1 MLVNINDEIL
11 ELLKLDDLEETEDN
25 KQIIEN
31 TVNAYIL
38 GGMLTALEY
47 GAIDVKEEDISSMM
61 DYYQQKMKLHVFK
74 IMLLKDEKRW
84 LFNIK
89 KIAV

>member
-1 MLVNINDEIL
+1 MLVHINGDIL

-47 GAIDVKEEDISSMM
+47 GAIDVKEEDILSVM
-61 DYYQQKMKLHVFK
+61 DYYEQKMRLHVIKVMLSKDFK
-74 IMLLKDEKRW
+74 GGYMI
-84 LFNIK
+84 
-89 KIAV
+89 

>member
-31 TVNAYIL
+31 IVNAYIL
-38 GGMLTALEY
+38 GGMLKASEY
-47 GAIDVKEEDISSMM
+47 GAIDTKEEDISSMM

-74 IMLLKDEKRW
+74 IMSLKDARDGY
-84 LFNIK
+84 LL
-89 KIAV
+89 

>member
-61 DYYQQKMKLHVFK
+61 DYYQQKMKLHVIKVMLSKDFK
-74 IMLLKDEKRW
+74 GGYMI
-84 LFNIK
+84 
-89 KIAV
+89 

>member
-38 GGMLTALEY
+38 GGMLKALEY

-61 DYYQQKMKLHVFK
+61 DYYRQKMKLHVFK

-89 KIAV
+89 K

>member
-1 MLVNINDEIL
+1 MKVSINDDIL
-11 ELLKLDDLEETEDN
+11 ELLKLDDLEATKDN

-38 GGMLTALEY
+38 GGLLTASEY
-47 GAIDVKEEDISSMM
+47 GAIDTKEEDISSMM

-74 IMLLKDEKRW
+74 IMLLKDARDGY
-84 LFNIK
+84 LL
-89 KIAV
+89 

>member
-1 MLVNINDEIL
+1 MKVNINDDIL
-11 ELLKLDDLEETEDN
+11 ELLKLDDLEATKDN

-38 GGMLTALEY
+38 GELLTASEY
-47 GAIDVKEEDISSMM
+47 GAIDTKEEDISSMM

-74 IMLLKDEKRW
+74 IMLLKDARDGY
-84 LFNIK
+84 LL
-89 KIAV
+89 

>member
-1 MLVNINDEIL
+1 MLVNVNDDIL
-11 ELLKLDDLEETEDN
+11 ELLKLDDLEETKDN
-25 KQIIEN
+25 KQMIEN

-38 GGMLTALEY
+38 GGMLTASEY

-74 IMLLKDEKRW
+74 IMLSKD
-84 LFNIK
+84 K
-89 KIAV
+89 KGGYMI

>member
-1 MLVNINDEIL
+1 MLVHINDEIL
-11 ELLKLDDLEETEDN
+11 ELLKLDILEETEDN

-47 GAIDVKEEDISSMM
+47 GAIDVKEEDILSMM
-61 DYYQQKMKLHVFK
+61 DYYKQKMTLHVMRVMLSKDFKAGFK
-74 IMLLKDEKRW
+74 I
-84 LFNIK
+84 
-89 KIAV
+89 

>member
-1 MLVNINDEIL
+1 MLVNINDDIL
-11 ELLKLDDLEETEDN
+11 ELLKLDELEETEDN
-25 KQIIEN
+25 KQRIEN

-47 GAIDVKEEDISSMM
+47 GAIDAKEEDILSMM
-61 DYYQQKMKLHVFK
+61 NYYEQKMKLHVFK

-84 LFNIK
+84 LFNTK
-89 KIAV
+89 K

>member
-38 GGMLTALEY
+38 GGMLKALEY
-47 GAIDVKEEDISSMM
+47 GAIDVK
-61 DYYQQKMKLHVFK
+61 
-74 IMLLKDEKRW
+74 
-84 LFNIK
+84 
-89 KIAV
+89 

>member
-89 KIAV
+89 K

>member
-1 MLVNINDEIL
+1 MLVHINDEIL
-11 ELLKLDDLEETEDN
+11 ELLKLDDLEATKDN

-47 GAIDVKEEDISSMM
+47 GAIDVKEEDILSMM
-61 DYYQQKMKLHVFK
+61 DYYKQKITLHVMRVMLSKDFK
-74 IMLLKDEKRW
+74 GGYMI
-84 LFNIK
+84 
-89 KIAV
+89 